1 MLGNTSVQ
9 DVYIAGYNCFRVDGA
24 AFYVGSPTSANK
36 NTSLGLRTNDAPA
49 IDIDSSQNSTF
60 HGNISL
66 FTTSTTDK
74 SPVISMYTGGEETAS
89 INFYNSERASNEL
102 RGAITFEMESPS
114 TGAEYGA
121 MKFSAGGNTNTLTLN
136 SGGTSTATFAG
147 DVTIQDTSGAG
158 NLTLNGDPAT
168 LLVDGVGS
176 AYSVIAKGAGGNWGA
191 LSFCVGTN
199 DNSSSTWWIGLDD
212 DSGDDLHFA
221 NYQFGTSY
229 LILDKSAGAT
239 FAGNVGIGNTP
250 AQKFQVFD
258 GSTNRF
264 YVGSNG
270 DIVMPAMYGN
280 NIGGDTFRDFKIR
293 SDGLLGVD
301 TSSERYKK
309 NIEDMGDIGWIYNL
323 RPVDFEWKKTDKKD
337 WGLIAE
343 EVLKVKPELTTNDEN
358 GDVETVLYSKLVPI
372 LLKAVQELSAKVEA
386 LENK

>member
-1 MLGNTSVQ
+1 
-9 DVYIAGYNCFRVDGA
+9 
-24 AFYVGSPTSANK
+24 
-36 NTSLGLRTNDAPA
+36 
-49 IDIDSSQNSTF
+49 
-60 HGNISL
+60 
-66 FTTSTTDK
+66 
-74 SPVISMYTGGEETAS
+74 MYTGGEETAS

-199 DNSSSTWWIGLDD
+199 DNSNSTWWIGLDD

-250 AQKFQVFD
+250 AQKFQVAE

-264 YVGSNG
+264 YVG
-270 DIVMPAMYGN
+270 
-280 NIGGDTFRDFKIR
+280 
-293 SDGLLGVD
+293 
-301 TSSERYKK
+301 
-309 NIEDMGDIGWIYNL
+309 
-323 RPVDFEWKKTDKKD
+323 
-337 WGLIAE
+337 
-343 EVLKVKPELTTNDEN
+343 
-358 GDVETVLYSKLVPI
+358 
-372 LLKAVQELSAKVEA
+372 
-386 LENK
+386 